1 LNGADFVLQTLE
13 SDQFVCVRQKLNE
26 EDKPQVIIVDLKKNN
41 EVIQRPINADSAI
54 MHWSKQVIALKA
66 QSRTVQ
72 IFDLAAKAKL
82 KSAVMNE
89 DVVFWK
95 WFSETSLGLVTDS
108 SVYHWNVFDPT
119 QNAPV
124 KMFDRNQN
132 LAVCRAALNKETSK
146 LTTFSHRAARSSTI
160 ELTMTKSGLLSW
172 AFRRRRDEWR
182 GPCSSGLATVACL
195 STLKVMPQLSVL

>member
-1 LNGADFVLQTLE
+1 MKLLSQTPSITNLNGADFGLQTLE

-95 WFSETSLGLVTDS
+95 WFSESSLGLVTDS

-119 QNAPV
+119 QNSPV

-132 LAVCRAALNKETSK
+132 LAVRCTALDKE
-146 LTTFSHRAARSSTI
+146 
-160 ELTMTKSGLLSW
+160 KSAS
-172 AFRRRRDEWR
+172 
-182 GPCSSGLATVACL
+182 
-195 STLKVMPQLSVL
+195 

>member
-1 LNGADFVLQTLE
+1 
-13 SDQFVCVRQKLNE
+13 
-26 EDKPQVIIVDLKKNN
+26 
-41 EVIQRPINADSAI
+41 

-119 QNAPV
+119 QNSPV

-132 LAVCRAALNKETSK
+132 LAVCGAALNKENPAS
-146 LTTFSHRAARSSTI
+146 
-160 ELTMTKSGLLSW
+160 
-172 AFRRRRDEWR
+172 
-182 GPCSSGLATVACL
+182 
-195 STLKVMPQLSVL
+195 

>member
-1 LNGADFVLQTLE
+1 MHSSPHLPIEWPVPCGLEFGEALSQTSADTILQPASIGFNSCVSNEGHQLQNLNGADFGLQTLE

-95 WFSETSLGLVTDS
+95 WFSESSLGLVTDS

-119 QNAPV
+119 QNSPV

-132 LAVCRAALNKETSK
+132 LGVGCVALE
-146 LTTFSHRAARSSTI
+146 
-160 ELTMTKSGLLSW
+160 
-172 AFRRRRDEWR
+172 
-182 GPCSSGLATVACL
+182 
-195 STLKVMPQLSVL
+195 